1 MTDSQGRELTKS
13 MHRSSGSYEL
23 VLSAVILAGLGYLV
37 DRGLGTMPIFT
48 IIGAV
53 LGFGG
58 AAVKLYYQYKAE
70 MDEHEA
76 KAPWAKRS

>member
-23 VLSAVILAGLGYLV
+23 VLSAVILAGLGFLI
-37 DRGLGTMPIFT
+37 DRSFGTLPIFT
-48 IIGAV
+48 AIGAV

-70 MDEHEA
+70 MEEHEA
-76 KAPWAKRS
+76 KGPWAKRS